1 MDGQTEKTISM
12 QSLFFERATQKQ
24 ELITTPHHRTI
35 LHNDIPQQFGSSS
48 CPRSCNTGM
57 YPQLS
62 QPWL

>member
-1 MDGQTEKTISM
+1 MDGQTEKAISL
-12 QSLFFERATQKQ
+12 QSFFFERATQKQ
-24 ELITTPHHRTI
+24 RVNHNSTLQD
-35 LHNDIPQQFGSSS
+35 NDIPQQFGSSS